1 MKMTAKLKLFAK
13 DLVKKLAL
21 KLILISFEIGK
32 INCQS
37 GRSYL
42 NGSGKFTGNQ
52 VFMSWV
58 FTG

>member
-32 INCQS
+32 IYCQS
-37 GRSYL
+37 HRSYL
-42 NGSGKFTGNQ
+42 IGSGKFAGSQ

-58 FTG
+58 STG